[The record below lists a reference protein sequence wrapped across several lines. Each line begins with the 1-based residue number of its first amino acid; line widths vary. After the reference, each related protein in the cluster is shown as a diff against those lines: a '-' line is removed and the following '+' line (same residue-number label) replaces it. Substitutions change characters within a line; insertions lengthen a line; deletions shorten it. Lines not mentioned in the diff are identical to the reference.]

1 MQWSSALPP
10 ATLTRRS
17 RYEHAYIDP
26 AQVGSRCQ
34 RLAGGL
40 SSDGKLQVTPSLA
53 SLAVHCRRCLT
64 TRFQISFEV
73 LYGNTSFAIIEDYS
87 PDPDAAVLGAYNK
100 TVEEP
105 FGKLLRLPTVFVN
118 VTDSGQGDAYDFAI
132 MCARACAG
140 QALG

>member
-1 MQWSSALPP
+1 M
-10 ATLTRRS
+10 TVS

-40 SSDGKLQVTPSLA
+40 SSKGELQVRAQSRSRWFALFWA
-53 SLAVHCRRCLT
+53 RDKRHALQVA
-64 TRFQISFEV
+64 FEV
-73 LYGNTSFAIIEDYS
+73 LYGNTSFEIIEDYAS
-87 PDPDAAVLGAYNK
+87 NPDASVLGAYNK

-118 VTDSGQGDAYDFAI
+118 VTDDGAGPSYDFAI
-132 MCARACAG
+132 M
-140 QALG
+140 